1 MSLLSRVPQLASEV
15 ATVARVLGRAG
26 MLTPTLPRAGLLTLA
41 ARAPFTTL
49 NLGSSVA
56 LHGTLRPNDVAIVDE
71 RGAMTWS
78 QLHDRSQRLANALLE
93 LAEPGDRIAFM
104 LRNGRENVECFAACG
119 LAGMA
124 AVPINTWSSP
134 GDLEHIDVTQKPDL
148 FIVDREF
155 SDAMA
160 TVGTPVWWVSDADD
174 YEVALADARSGP
186 PAARGGGRIV
196 IHTSGTTGKPKGA
209 EREQTAGLGY
219 LMALVGFLE
228 RVPLRRDDI
237 FHIAPPLFHQFGQ
250 GMMTIGLVVGTTL
263 VLPRKFDAEEFC
275 RIAIEQRVTAAA
287 TLPVMLQRITALSDQ
302 VPMPQLRLA
311 LVSGSALQPALR
323 DRAEARLGKILY
335 DLYGSTEVGWAA
347 IAGPEDHATHR
358 GTVGR
363 PVRGVRVVIA
373 DDTGKP
379 ADAGEVGVI
388 HVASDLVFEGYT
400 GVEDDTGRIDDAHS
414 IGDLGYLDDDGYLY
428 VTGRDDD
435 MIVSGGENIFPS
447 EVEGVLE
454 EHPDLVESAVVGV
467 DDAEFGQ
474 VLHAFVVVRDGVEL
488 AADGVVEFVREHVA
502 RYKVPKRVT
511 FLDELPRNATGKV
524 LKKDLRQQGASDD

>member
-1 MSLLSRVPQLASEV
+1 MPLLSRVPELAAEV
-15 ATVARVLGRAG
+15 ATVARVLRRAG
-26 MLTPTLPRAGLLTLA
+26 MLTPTLPRPGLLTLA

-56 LHGTLRPNDVAIVDE
+56 LHGTLRPNDVAIVDD
-71 RGAMTWS
+71 RGVMTWS
-78 QLHDRSQRLANALLE
+78 ELHDRSCRLANALLE
-93 LAEPGDRIAFM
+93 LAQPGDRIAFM

-124 AVPINTWSSP
+124 AVPINTWSSTS
-134 GDLEHIDVTQKPDL
+134 DIEHIDDTQQPDL

-155 SDAMA
+155 SAAMK
-160 TVGTPVWWVSDADD
+160 TVGTPVWWVRDTDDD

-209 EREQTAGLGY
+209 ERQQTAGLGY

-228 RVPLRRDDI
+228 RVPLRRDDV

-275 RIAIEQRVTAAA
+275 RVAIEQRVTAAA
-287 TLPVMLQRITALSDQ
+287 TLPVMLQRITALTDS

-323 DRAEARLGKILY
+323 DRAEARLGRVLY

-358 GTVGR
+358 GSVGR

-373 DDTGKP
+373 DDTGAP

-400 GVEDDTGRIDDAHS
+400 GVEDDNARINDAHS
-414 IGDLGYLDDDGYLY
+414 IGDLGYLDADGYLY

-454 EHPDLVESAVVGV
+454 GHPDLVESAVVGV

-474 VLHAFVVVRDGVEL
+474 VLHAFVVVRDGAEL
-488 AADGVVEFVREHVA
+488 AAEAVVEFVREHVA

-524 LKKDLRQQGASDD
+524 LKKDLRSYTD

>member
-1 MSLLSRVPQLASEV
+1 VSLLARIPEV
-15 ATVARVLGRAG
+15 AAEMVAATRILRRAG
-26 MLTPTLPRAGLLTLA
+26 LLTPTMPRAGLLTLA

-56 LHGTLRPNDVAIVDE
+56 LHAVLRPHEPAIIDD
-71 RGAMTWS
+71 RGVVTWS
-78 QLHDRSQRLANALLE
+78 QLYERTCRLANALLE
-93 LAEPGDRIAFM
+93 LAEPGERIAFM

-124 AVPINTWSSP
+124 AVPVNTWSSASE
-134 GDLEHIDVTQKPDL
+134 LEHIDSTQTPGL

-155 SDAMA
+155 EPALS
-160 TVGTPVWWVSDADD
+160 TVSTPVWWVSDDQDD
-174 YEVALADARSGP
+174 YEVALADERSGP
-186 PAARGGGRIV
+186 PPVRGGGRVI

-228 RVPLRRDDI
+228 RVPLHRNDI

-263 VLPRKFDAEEFC
+263 VLPRKFDAEDFC
-275 RIAIEQRVTAAA
+275 RVAIEHEVTAAA
-287 TLPVMLQRITALSDQ
+287 TLPVMLQRIAALPED
-302 VPMPQLRLA
+302 VAMPQLRLA

-323 DRAEARLGKILY
+323 DRAEARLGEVLY

-347 IAGPEDHATHR
+347 IAGPQDHATHR

-373 DDTGKP
+373 NEHGEP
-379 ADAGEVGVI
+379 ASPGEVGVI

-400 GVEDDTGRIDDAHS
+400 GVEDDRAVVDDAHS
-414 IGDLGYLDDDGYLY
+414 IGDLGYIDDDGYLY

-467 DDAEFGQ
+467 EDEEFGQ
-474 VLHAFVVVRDGVEL
+474 ALHAFVVVRDGVEL
-488 AADGVVEFVREHVA
+488 AAEGIADFVREHLA
-502 RYKVPKRVT
+502 RYKAPKRVT

-524 LKKDLRQQGASDD
+524 LKKDLRGE